1 MAEASKEAT
10 PSKKKKPTM
19 LLIIAG
25 AVLLLGAGGAG
36 AWFFMQ
42 NHQADPAAMAEA
54 QRKKDMKTRV
64 FVPLDTFTVNL
75 ADEAEARLAQVGVVL
90 QVRDSATADEI
101 KALMPMVRSRVLMI
115 LSSKLARDLLS
126 AEGKQQLALQIGDA
140 TAILLGRPAEPVRQL
155 GAADGVDAASVP
167 VAAAEPL
174 VRVNFS
180 QFLVQ

>member
-1 MAEASKEAT
+1 MAEASKETA
-10 PSKKKKPTM
+10 PSKKKPMM

-42 NHQADPAAMAEA
+42 NQPADPATLAEA
-54 QRKKDMKTRV
+54 QRKKDVKTRV

-75 ADEAEARLAQVGVVL
+75 ADETEARLAQIGVVL
-90 QVRDSATADEI
+90 QVRDGATADEI
-101 KALMPMVRSRVLMI
+101 KAAMPMVRSRVLMI
-115 LSSKLARDLLS
+115 LSSKMARDLLS

-140 TAILLGRPAEPVRQL
+140 TAILLGRQPEPVRQL
-155 GAADGVDAASVP
+155 GAASGGDAASLP